1 MGQSKFL
8 EKLDKVLSPIGAK
21 IGRQRHLNAIS
32 TGMMMTLPLIV
43 VGSLFLIIANPPINP
58 ELVDPNNA
66 NIFIRFL
73 LSWKE
78 FAVANYATITAPF
91 DMTMGLL
98 GVMSAFAIAYT
109 LASDYKM
116 NASMSGLISTA
127 LFFMICAPS
136 NEGNIPMSFL
146 GADGLFVAIII
157 GIASVEITRFVDKME
172 WKFNLPD
179 SVPSAVSSFINTLVP
194 LILNIGILYGLNVI
208 IIANTGM
215 SLPQSIMSIL
225 TPALNIAD
233 NLWGYLL
240 LITFGNLLWLFGVN
254 GTSIIFPI
262 AFTLGLSNTGLN
274 SDLVAAGQDPNV
286 LMNLQMFRIAILGG
300 AGNTL
305 GLVLLMA
312 RSKSAHLKSLGSLSI
327 VPGICGINEPVIF
340 GGPIVFNPI
349 LAIPF
354 IVTPIISVSLTYF
367 AQKIGFITCGYI
379 VDPSFTPFFAQAY
392 LSSMDIRNILFVF
405 ILVLTS
411 IVTYYPFFKV
421 YEGNMI
427 KKEQEESDLD
437 DDFSFDDFNL
447 A

>member
-8 EKLDKVLSPIGAK
+8 EKLDKVLSPIGDK
-21 IGRQRHLNAIS
+21 LGRQRHLNAIS

-66 NIFIRFL
+66 NVFVKFL

-91 DMTMGLL
+91 DMTMRLL

-240 LITFGNLLWLFGVN
+240 LINFGNLLWLFGVN

-312 RSKSAHLKSLGSLSI
+312 RSKSAHLKSLGRLSI

-392 LSSMDIRNILFVF
+392 LSSMDIRNVLFVF
-405 ILVLTS
+405 ILVLIS

-437 DDFSFDDFNL
+437 DDFSFDDFDL

>member
-58 ELVDPNNA
+58 DLVDPNNA
-66 NIFIRFL
+66 NIFVKFL

-116 NASMSGLISTA
+116 NAAMSGLISTA

-208 IIANTGM
+208 IMANTGM

-305 GLVLLMA
+305 GLALLMA
-312 RSKSAHLKSLGSLSI
+312 RSKSAHLKSLGRLSI

-392 LSSMDIRNILFVF
+392 LSSMDIRNVLFVF
-405 ILVLTS
+405 ILVLIS

-437 DDFSFDDFNL
+437 DDFSFDDFDL

>member
-1 MGQSKFL
+1 M
-8 EKLDKVLSPIGAK
+8 
-21 IGRQRHLNAIS
+21 
-32 TGMMMTLPLIV
+32 
-43 VGSLFLIIANPPINP
+43 
-58 ELVDPNNA
+58 
-66 NIFIRFL
+66 
-73 LSWKE
+73 
-78 FAVANYATITAPF
+78 
-91 DMTMGLL
+91 
-98 GVMSAFAIAYT
+98 
-109 LASDYKM
+109 
-116 NASMSGLISTA
+116 
-127 LFFMICAPS
+127 
-136 NEGNIPMSFL
+136 
-146 GADGLFVAIII
+146 
-157 GIASVEITRFVDKME
+157 
-172 WKFNLPD
+172 
-179 SVPSAVSSFINTLVP
+179 
-194 LILNIGILYGLNVI
+194 
-208 IIANTGM
+208 
-215 SLPQSIMSIL
+215 
-225 TPALNIAD
+225 
-233 NLWGYLL
+233 
-240 LITFGNLLWLFGVN
+240 
-254 GTSIIFPI
+254 
-262 AFTLGLSNTGLN
+262 
-274 SDLVAAGQDPNV
+274 VAAGQYPNV

-312 RSKSAHLKSLGSLSI
+312 RSKSAHLKSLGRLSI

-392 LSSMDIRNILFVF
+392 LSSMDIRNVLFVF
-405 ILVLTS
+405 ILVLIS